1 MKRIISICLVIMLV
15 FSAIFTL
22 NGCAKKVEINEENI
36 KAAVETV
43 ETALKEFDTK
53 TLEKYVDSP
62 TLNVIL
68 PYAKEKTQFTELG
81 QAMFES
87 LEIEIKSIDA
97 ANKTVTIAAKNKDL
111 YMDASNFA
119 YDLKNNYSSMQ
130 LLSLVKDDDF
140 LNSNLGPLVEKIK
153 NASMKEEAIEATLTV
168 TNGSKGNLVL
178 TFDEEAE
185 DAVSG
190 GALSAIK
197 KVFEA

>member
-15 FSAIFTL
+15 FSAILTL

-62 TLNVIL
+62 TLNFIL
-68 PYAKEKTQFTELG
+68 PYAKQKAQFTELG

-111 YMDASNFA
+111 YMEASNFA
-119 YDLKNNYSSMQ
+119 YDLKNSYSSMQ

-140 LNSNLGPLVEKIK
+140 LNSNLAPLVEKIK
-153 NASMKEEAIEATLTV
+153 QAQMKEEPIEIQSTLKSRSLPTSTETWCTSLSETV
-168 TNGSKGNLVL
+168 HFRGDIRRS
-178 TFDEEAE
+178 
-185 DAVSG
+185 
-190 GALSAIK
+190 
-197 KVFEA
+197 